1 MTFRCANGPVPG
13 GGHSRAYLQVRLR
26 VRGQERLPRAG
37 QERLARRDE
46 RPRGRC
52 ARLAEVKNAHW
63 ARRLEGG
70 PPGPLSGEHRL
81 LSLLVKRWSGLSE
94 R

>member
-1 MTFRCANGPVPG
+1 MNGRVPG
-13 GGHSRAYLQVRLR
+13 GGHSPAYLQVRL
-26 VRGQERLPRAG
+26 VRGQERLSRAG

-63 ARRLEGG
+63 TRRLEGG

-81 LSLLVKRWSGLSE
+81 LSLLVERWSGLSE
-94 R
+94 W